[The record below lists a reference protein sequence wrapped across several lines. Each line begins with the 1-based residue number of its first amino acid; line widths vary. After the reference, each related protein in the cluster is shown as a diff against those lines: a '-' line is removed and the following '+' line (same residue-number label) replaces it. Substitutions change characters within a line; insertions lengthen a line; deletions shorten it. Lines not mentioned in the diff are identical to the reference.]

1 MSKERTN
8 MKNWFTRLCMC
19 FAVALGILWASSN
32 PAFAAAGDLV
42 IGETSNDSTQNCSG
56 QGWSYVASTH
66 TLTLNGF
73 QFSYTGTDTGRPDG
87 GIEYTGTEKLTITVN
102 GTNSI
107 NGCWAGIVCEY
118 AELAINGNGSLV
130 IESQSDDESKFTEGV
145 NVQGFDLT
153 ISEATITVSTDGFGV
168 SCKGFVFESGEAS
181 ITAGLDGV
189 NSGSF
194 TINGGNIKAAGKT
207 CNGFQVVGQDAF
219 VKINGGT
226 VVAEGQ
232 YSGNDAMSSGIY
244 CLDPGNGKGDVI
256 ISSGST
262 VIARAGTNATDA
274 TEQLAIYGV
283 VKNAI
288 AGKGWMN
295 YTGEGDSADIAVN
308 TTGAELTYKRVAF
321 PAGASS
327 EVAVTGITLNKTT
340 LSLTKG
346 ASETLTATV
355 APSNATDKAVT
366 WTSDKTSVATVVD
379 GKVTAVAAGKATITA
394 KAGEKTAVCE
404 VTVTEASSDIKTDP
418 DPAKD
423 PSKDTTTGTGDAQK
437 PGTEDTAKKAANSL
451 SVKAKNVT
459 LKVKTVKK
467 KNQKITAKKAYTISG
482 AVGKVSYKLVGVKK
496 AKFKK
501 NFSVNA
507 KNGAI
512 TVKKGLKK
520 GTYKVTV
527 AVTAAGDDKTE
538 EATRNVTV
546 VVKVK

>member
-42 IGETSNDSTQNCSG
+42 IGGTSNDSTQNCSG

-66 TLTLNGF
+66 TLTLNGV

-107 NGCWAGIVCEY
+107 NGCWAGILCEY
-118 AELAINGNGSLV
+118 ADLSINGSGSLAI
-130 IESQSDDESKFTEGV
+130 EAQSDNENYYTDGIKTY
-145 NVQGFDLT
+145 NDLT
-153 ISEATITVSTDGFGV
+153 MQAATITVNTDGFGV
-168 SCKGFVFESGEAS
+168 HGKNLVIESGDVTF
-181 ITAGLDGV
+181 TAGYDGIDCWSLTI
-189 NSGSF
+189 NGGSVKAVGKRCNGMQVAGQDAF
-194 TINGGNIKAAGKT
+194 VTINGGNVI
-207 CNGFQVVGQDAF
+207 
-219 VKINGGT
+219 
-226 VVAEGQ
+226 AEGQ
-232 YSGNDAMSSGIY
+232 SGGSGDMSSGIY
-244 CLDPGNGKGDVI
+244 CTGDVT
-256 ISSGST
+256 ISDKCT
-262 VIARAGTNATDA
+262 LIARAGTNVAD
-274 TEQLAIYGV
+274 QLEYVAIHGV

-355 APSNATDKAVT
+355 APSDATDKTVT
-366 WTSDKTSVATVVD
+366 WTSDKPAVATVKD

-467 KNQKITAKKAYTISG
+467 KNQKITAKKAYAIDK
-482 AVGKVSYKLVGVKK
+482 AVGKVSYKLVSVKK

-527 AVTAAGDDKTE
+527 EITAAGSEQVLPASKK
-538 EATRNVTV
+538 VTV
-546 VVKVK
+546 TVKVK